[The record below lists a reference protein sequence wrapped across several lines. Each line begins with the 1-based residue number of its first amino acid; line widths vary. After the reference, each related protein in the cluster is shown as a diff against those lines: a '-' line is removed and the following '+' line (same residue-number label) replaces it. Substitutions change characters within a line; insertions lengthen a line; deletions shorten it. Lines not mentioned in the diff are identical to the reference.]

1 MHAARKTKIE
11 QDLLNALLQ
20 AEGVG
25 CDWPE
30 GKALSEDMV
39 SVSDI
44 PGAKVAYPWDITTA
58 PAVERDSLFNDLSDQ
73 ELSQRAPAFFAKLDQ
88 VWANTSLNTKLSQ
101 RFAVEVPTE
110 LLNAITGR
118 VQDAMQTSRSL
129 ADQLVKCVQD
139 VLPNFEEEDLY
150 VLARP
155 FAYAMRS
162 GEDTLEASLQQLRAE
177 SWSDLSEVEQAR
189 LTLAIARS
197 AIAELEEPQA

>member
-1 MHAARKTKIE
+1 MNARRAKIE
-11 QDLLNALLQ
+11 QDLLSSLIN
-20 AEGVG
+20 AEGMQ

-30 GKALSEDMV
+30 GKAIAEDMLRV
-39 SVSDI
+39 SEE
-44 PGAKVAYPWDITTA
+44 PQATVAYPWNIATA
-58 PAVERDSLFNDLSDQ
+58 QWDEHATIFNDLSDQ
-73 ELSQRAPAFFAKLDQ
+73 ELGQRAPAFFAKLDQ
-88 VWANTSLNTKLSQ
+88 VWANTSLNSKISQ

-110 LLNAITGR
+110 LLNAITER

-162 GEDTLEASLQQLRAE
+162 GEDTLEASMQHLRAD
-177 SWSDLSEVEQAR
+177 SWAELSEVEQAR